1 MKFKSTISKSSVIGV
16 GLFVVFFI
24 GLAVYFWLKNPNNIL
39 VNIFISIC
47 CLGLAGFFLFLFDTF
62 YEINSDSLKLKS
74 GISKE
79 EISIHSIKEIDIIDS
94 IWNFK
99 IIFKLSF
106 MSLNSSNRMP
116 ALGNRGIILKYENS
130 EEVYISPELQEDFL
144 KELLKINPEININRR
159 NN

>member
-1 MKFKSTISKSSVIGV
+1 MKFKSTISKSSVIGL

-24 GLAVYFWLKNPNNIL
+24 GLTIYFWFKNPNNIL
-39 VNIFISIC
+39 VNVIISIC
-47 CLGLAGFFLFLFDTF
+47 CLGLAGFFLLFFDTF
-62 YEINSDSLKLKS
+62 YEINSDELKLKS

-79 EISIHSIKEIDIIDS
+79 IISIHSIKEIDIIDS

-106 MSLNSSNRMP
+106 LSSSNRML

-144 KELLKINPEININRR
+144 KELLKINPEINVNRR